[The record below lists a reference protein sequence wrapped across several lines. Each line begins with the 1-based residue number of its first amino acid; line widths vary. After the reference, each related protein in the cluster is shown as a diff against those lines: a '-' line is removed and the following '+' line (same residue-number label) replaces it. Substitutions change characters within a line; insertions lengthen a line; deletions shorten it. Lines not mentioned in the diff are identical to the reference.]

1 MEAFAMPLEAIKS
14 QTRRFASPRRFI
26 LLLASLVAAS
36 LLLICLC
43 QTFNLYNSSQA
54 ESNSSSKSL
63 RLGVAD
69 KIYVIS
75 LPNRHN
81 RREDME
87 KLRLSLQLHWVYV
100 DALDANSPLVSQIMD
115 WVMALR
121 TGPPHILDEANLT
134 HVPSKL
140 LPDSITFAWPGD
152 IEILATSKDKLDLWS
167 TVIWPSPITSFFKLT
182 PYPPIACATKN
193 YSLTKYT
200 AMLKEHLIL
209 TAPRV
214 ACWHSHLSV
223 IHDIVNNGNGVSVI
237 LEDDVD
243 MEQDIQ
249 KQLAYL
255 WPTLPA
261 DWDILFLGIFFLS
274 HGLDSYH
281 LNICHLG
288 HCWSDE
294 AGNGPLTHQVPL
306 DHTIHSFKSRLY
318 IARKP
323 KCTHAYALSRNGAR
337 RLLLHLRY
345 PPFAY
350 SRAIDQ
356 AISWLV
362 ESGRLKGFSIVPS
375 LVIQRKVT
383 ESDVMPGK
391 GMGSQWKDSLT
402 NGFFEDSQLQI
413 V

>member
-1 MEAFAMPLEAIKS
+1 MPLEAIKS
-14 QTRRFASPRRFI
+14 QTRRFASPRKFL
-26 LLLASLVAAS
+26 LLLASLAAAFV
-36 LLLICLC
+36 LLIRLF
-43 QTFNLYNSSQA
+43 QPFNVYD
-54 ESNSSSKSL
+54 SSKSL
-63 RLGVAD
+63 GVED

-75 LPNRHN
+75 LRNRYS

-87 KLRLSLQLHWVYV
+87 KLRLNLQLHWTYV
-100 DALDANSPLVSQIMD
+100 DALDANSSQVSQIMD
-115 WVMALR
+115 WVKALR
-121 TGPPHILDEANLT
+121 TGPPHILDESNIT

-140 LPDSITFAWPGD
+140 LPDSITFAWPSD
-152 IEILATSKDKLDLWS
+152 IEALAKSKDKLDLWS
-167 TVIWPSPITSFFKLT
+167 TGIWPSPITSFLKST
-182 PYPPIACATKN
+182 PYPPIACATRN
-193 YSLTKYT
+193 YFLTEYT
-200 AMLKEHLIL
+200 TMLKEHLIL
-209 TAPRV
+209 TLPRV

-223 IHDIVNNGNGVSVI
+223 IHDIVKNSFGVSII

-243 MEQDIQ
+243 MEQDIRQ
-249 KQLAYL
+249 QLAYL

-261 DWDILFLGIFFLS
+261 DWDILFLGIFSS
-274 HGLDSYH
+274 HTVLEILIKY
-281 LNICHLG
+281 ICDLG

-294 AGNGPLTHQVPL
+294 AVNEPLTPQVPL
-306 DHTIHSFKSRLY
+306 DHTLHTSSFKSRLY

-323 KCTHAYALSRNGAR
+323 KCTHAYALSHTGAR

-375 LVIQRKVT
+375 LVIQRKVS

-391 GMGSQWKDSLT
+391 GMGSQWKDNLT
-402 NGFFEDSQLQI
+402 KGFFEDSQLQI

>member
-1 MEAFAMPLEAIKS
+1 MAVFATLQVLKS
-14 QTRRFASPRRFI
+14 QTRRYTPASLIATVI
-26 LLLASLVAAS
+26 LLILY
-36 LLLICLC
+36 LC
-43 QTFNLYNSSQA
+43 HTQINFRVY
-54 ESNSSSKSL
+54 SSSRS
-63 RLGVAD
+63 LGVED
-69 KIYVIS
+69 NIYVIS
-75 LPNRHN
+75 LRNRHR

-87 KLRLSLQLHWVYV
+87 KLRLSLGLTWTYV
-100 DALDANSPLVSQIMD
+100 DALDADSLLVSHIMH
-115 WVMALR
+115 WVKALR
-121 TGPPHILDEANLT
+121 LGPPYILNESNTTRVD
-134 HVPSKL
+134 SRL
-140 LPDSITFAWPGD
+140 LPDSISFAWPED
-152 IEILATSKDKLDLWS
+152 IETLARSRDKLDLWS
-167 TVIWPSPITSFFKLT
+167 TGVWPSPTTSSVLKPASSLTIT
-182 PYPPIACATKN
+182 CATEN
-193 YSLTKYT
+193 YSLTEYAT
-200 AMLKEHLIL
+200 SLKEHLIL
-209 TAPRV
+209 TYPRV

-223 IHDIVNNGNGVSVI
+223 IHDIANNALLPSGVTII

-243 MEQDIQ
+243 MEKDIQ

-261 DWDILFLGIFFLS
+261 DWDIVFLGSFFFSSSSPFQTLC
-274 HGLDSYH
+274 D
-281 LNICHLG
+281 LG

-294 AGNGPLTHQVPL
+294 AGNGLVSPQIPIG
-306 DHTIHSFKSRLY
+306 HTINNKSSFNHSRLY

-323 KCTHAYALSRNGAR
+323 KCTHAYALSRTGAR

-383 ESDVMPGK
+383 ESDVTPGK
-391 GMGSQWKDSLT
+391 GAGSQWKDGLT
-402 NGFFEDSQLQI
+402 EGVFDDSRSQF

>member
-1 MEAFAMPLEAIKS
+1 MMEVFQIALPLREAFKS
-14 QTRRFASPRRFI
+14 QTRRYASPRKFI
-26 LLLASLVAAS
+26 LLLASIAAAIVF
-36 LLLICLC
+36 LMCLC
-43 QTFNLYNSSQA
+43 QTFN
-54 ESNSSSKSL
+54 SSSTS
-63 RLGVAD
+63 LGVAD
-69 KIYVIS
+69 NIYVIS
-75 LPNRHN
+75 LRNRYR

-87 KLRLSLQLHWVYV
+87 KLRLSLDLHWTYV
-100 DALDANSPLVSQIMD
+100 DGLDTDSPLVSQIMD
-115 WVMALR
+115 WVKTLR
-121 TGPPHILDEANLT
+121 TGPPHILNEGNT
-134 HVPSKL
+134 TRITSR
-140 LPDSITFAWPGD
+140 SIPNSINFSWPGD
-152 IEILATSKDKLDLWS
+152 IELFAKSRDKLDLWS
-167 TVIWPSPITSFFKLT
+167 IGVWPSPMAVLNPA
-182 PYPPIACATKN
+182 PYLPIACATKD
-193 YSLTKYT
+193 YSLPDNTT
-200 AMLKEHLIL
+200 SLKEHLIL
-209 TAPRV
+209 TFPRI

-223 IHDIVNNGNGVSVI
+223 IRDIANTIPQVGFGVAII

-243 MEQDIQ
+243 MERDIE

-255 WPTLPA
+255 WPSLPA
-261 DWDILFLGIFFLS
+261 DWDIVFLGAFPVPWLKASS
-274 HGLDSYH
+274 HFKSNTCY
-281 LNICHLG
+281 LG

-294 AGNGPLTHQVPL
+294 MANGSLLPQSSLGP
-306 DHTIHSFKSRLY
+306 TINKSSFNSRLY
-318 IARKP
+318 IAQKP
-323 KCTHAYALSRNGAR
+323 KCTHAYALSRTGAR

-402 NGFFEDSQLQI
+402 NGVFADSQAQI